1 MAKLPSTAKKLEEN
15 APLLPGQLQVVIQMQ
30 SMLHQAATF
39 LKWYEE
45 KKVLDDERSGSLR
58 KFNKRLRAV
67 INSGLALRNGALN
80 DIIVS
85 NKKNM

>member
-1 MAKLPSTAKKLEEN
+1 MAKLPSKSKKLEEN

-30 SMLHQAATF
+30 SMLSQASTF

-45 KKVLDDERSGSLR
+45 KKVLDDERSESLR
-58 KFNKRLRAV
+58 KFNKRLRTV
-67 INSGLALRNGALN
+67 IISGLALRNGALH

-85 NKKNM
+85 NQKDK